1 MSSTTTKTKSDV
13 KVLKGQEGA
22 RTAEDAV
29 LAYIKQM
36 NRPFGAVDVSAN
48 LKGAVT
54 KPLTQKILA
63 ALAEKGEIVQK
74 TYGKMNYYVADQSK
88 LETLPQEKI
97 AELEKQ
103 LKTTDEELKT
113 AAGDLRTATNELT
126 KIKSTPKDDE
136 LDVQIADMTSQTS
149 KVEAHL
155 KTLRAGTTLIS
166 AEELAKIESEW
177 GKWRSEWV
185 RRKKI
190 FNTFWAI
197 ISDSMTPQEAEVV
210 QEDLGIERDTP
221 EHVKLERSALCQQK
235 MVPAK
240 RKR

>member
-1 MSSTTTKTKSDV
+1 MDPQVTTTKSDL

-22 RTAEDAV
+22 SDAV

-36 NRPFGAVDVSAN
+36 NRPFGAVDVAAN

-54 KPLTQKILA
+54 KPLTQKILI

-97 AELEKQ
+97 AELEKEF
-103 LKTTDEELKT
+103 KATEEELKATIADLKT
-113 AAGDLRTATNELT
+113 ANNELA
-126 KIKSTPKDDE
+126 KVKSTPKDAE
-136 LDVQIADMTSQTS
+136 LGVQIAELETKTSTINT
-149 KVEAHL
+149 HL

-166 AEELAKIESEW
+166 AEELAKIDAEW
-177 GKWRSEWV
+177 TRWRIEWLR
-185 RRKKI
+185 RRKV
-190 FNTFWAI
+190 FTTFWSM
-197 ISDSMTPQEAEVV
+197 ISDSMTPQEAEMV

-221 EHVKLERSALCQQK
+221 EHEKLERTALCQQK
-235 MVPAK
+235 LVPAK